1 MPKKEKTFEEALDR
15 LQEIVSVLE
24 DNEKPLDETVRLFEE
39 GLQLVQL
46 CDERLKKFE
55 TQIEEL
61 SEKHADESKAD
72 WEGSGRSLKRRT
84 GQPRQGSDGICA
96 ACRRQEN
103 PAAVPVC
110 RFNRLWRAGRGRHGA
125 GLRFGNDSHLFPDS
139 R

>member
-61 SEKHADESKAD
+61 SEKHADKSKAD
-72 WEGSGRSLKRRT
+72 
-84 GQPRQGSDGICA
+84 
-96 ACRRQEN
+96 
-103 PAAVPVC
+103 
-110 RFNRLWRAGRGRHGA
+110 
-125 GLRFGNDSHLFPDS
+125 
-139 R
+139 

>member
-61 SEKHADESKAD
+61 SEKHVDESKAD
-72 WEGSGRSLKRRT
+72 
-84 GQPRQGSDGICA
+84 
-96 ACRRQEN
+96 
-103 PAAVPVC
+103 
-110 RFNRLWRAGRGRHGA
+110 
-125 GLRFGNDSHLFPDS
+125 
-139 R
+139 

>member
-61 SEKHADESKAD
+61 SEKHADGSKED
-72 WEGSGRSLKRRT
+72 
-84 GQPRQGSDGICA
+84 
-96 ACRRQEN
+96 
-103 PAAVPVC
+103 
-110 RFNRLWRAGRGRHGA
+110 
-125 GLRFGNDSHLFPDS
+125 
-139 R
+139 

>member
-39 GLQLVQL
+39 GLQLAQL

-72 WEGSGRSLKRRT
+72 
-84 GQPRQGSDGICA
+84 
-96 ACRRQEN
+96 
-103 PAAVPVC
+103 
-110 RFNRLWRAGRGRHGA
+110 
-125 GLRFGNDSHLFPDS
+125 
-139 R
+139 

>member
-24 DNEKPLDETVRLFEE
+24 DNEKPLDEAVCLFEE

-61 SEKHADESKAD
+61 SEKHADESRAD
-72 WEGSGRSLKRRT
+72 
-84 GQPRQGSDGICA
+84 
-96 ACRRQEN
+96 
-103 PAAVPVC
+103 
-110 RFNRLWRAGRGRHGA
+110 
-125 GLRFGNDSHLFPDS
+125 
-139 R
+139 

>member
-72 WEGSGRSLKRRT
+72 
-84 GQPRQGSDGICA
+84 
-96 ACRRQEN
+96 
-103 PAAVPVC
+103 
-110 RFNRLWRAGRGRHGA
+110 
-125 GLRFGNDSHLFPDS
+125 
-139 R
+139 

>member
-24 DNEKPLDETVRLFEE
+24 DNEKPLDEAVRLFEE

-72 WEGSGRSLKRRT
+72 
-84 GQPRQGSDGICA
+84 
-96 ACRRQEN
+96 
-103 PAAVPVC
+103 
-110 RFNRLWRAGRGRHGA
+110 
-125 GLRFGNDSHLFPDS
+125 
-139 R
+139 

>member
-1 MPKKEKTFEEALDR
+1 MPKKEKTFEDALDR

-72 WEGSGRSLKRRT
+72 
-84 GQPRQGSDGICA
+84 
-96 ACRRQEN
+96 
-103 PAAVPVC
+103 
-110 RFNRLWRAGRGRHGA
+110 
-125 GLRFGNDSHLFPDS
+125 
-139 R
+139 

>member
-61 SEKHADESKAD
+61 SEKHADESRAD
-72 WEGSGRSLKRRT
+72 
-84 GQPRQGSDGICA
+84 
-96 ACRRQEN
+96 
-103 PAAVPVC
+103 
-110 RFNRLWRAGRGRHGA
+110 
-125 GLRFGNDSHLFPDS
+125 
-139 R
+139 